1 MLSIVFIKTQRKEV
15 KEFMKTRADFI
26 RDIKKG
32 NVSVLKTL
40 HYGKT
45 LDQLRKENK
54 ETLTR
59 FETHMTTYRTIN
71 KVQSNGFYIN
81 GSFLELPNAKQF
93 EYNGSQF
100 RVYNIGYRPLNE
112 KEQEIYNQ
120 WLEITKT
127 EQYKNDLTYDL
138 LTDYHGTYYQKIS
151 FFENKGFPYLDGIK
165 ENQGKKLVTHYYE
178 NDNCIKGLFIRDTEI
193 KGNLIFEYEIKF
205 N

>member
-1 MLSIVFIKTQRKEV
+1 
-15 KEFMKTRADFI
+15 MKTRADFI

-45 LDQLRKENK
+45 LEQAIK
-54 ETLTR
+54 ETPSMT
-59 FETHMTTYRTIN
+59 EKIKTHMTTFRTIN

-93 EYNGSQF
+93 EYTGTHF
-100 RVYNIGYRPLNE
+100 WIYNIGYRPLNE
-112 KEQEIYNQ
+112 QEQNVYNQ

-127 EQYKNDLTYDL
+127 EKYIKDLEYDL
-138 LTDYHGTYYQKIS
+138 LTDYHGTYYQEKR
-151 FFENKGFPYLDGIK
+151 FFADKGFSYLDGIT
-165 ENQGKKLVTHYYE
+165 ESQGKNLVTHYYI
-178 NDNCIKGLFIRDTEI
+178 NDVCIDGLFIKDTDSKGEI
-193 KGNLIFEYEIKF
+193 LFEYEIKF